1 MKWLPVPGN
10 TMALVSDC
18 GRYAV
23 CKIGGANKVYR
34 YEAWRSVKHEKGRLC
49 LERGLPD
56 ANTAKALCE
65 GDR

>member
-10 TMALVSDC
+10 PMALVSEC
-18 GRYAV
+18 GRYAI
-23 CKIGGANKVYR
+23 CKIGGGR
-34 YEAWRSVKHEKGRLC
+34 MTYEAWRSVKHEKGRLC

-65 GDR
+65 GDK